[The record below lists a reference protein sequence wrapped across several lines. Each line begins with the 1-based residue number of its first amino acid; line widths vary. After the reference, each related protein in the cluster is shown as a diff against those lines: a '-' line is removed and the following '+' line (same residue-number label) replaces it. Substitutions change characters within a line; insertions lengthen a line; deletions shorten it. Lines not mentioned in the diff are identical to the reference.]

1 MNLDARERALIS
13 ELKESLSSS
22 LEFPV
27 LQAQAQGLMFRLVSA
42 DHAAWCVSRPG
53 RYSDYEWV
61 VTDRLAAFLARYPE
75 MAGDDFV
82 RGAVAHLPNV
92 VLRDSE
98 MAPRE
103 VQKRSRSYLLC
114 RELGI
119 PLEHVMSVKLDMK
132 QDWHGGLTV
141 YREHPLEFSERDQ
154 ALLQSV
160 TPLLARTVRNCRLFK
175 GVATRGQLL
184 DALLQQQRMDCLV
197 LTPAGKEVLRTA
209 RVTPLLRDWFTP
221 SELGPSGLPRE
232 WVEWLLWLVRLEEGG
247 QLGLDIWERHREN
260 RRLRVTFIRMP
271 ERDGGRL
278 WTLVLE
284 PLSFAIPVP
293 ADWHPLLTEREA
305 EVVSYVLQNHDNE
318 SIAAHLGISR
328 DTAKTHVRNIF
339 QKLRVENRPE
349 LIYRAALRL
358 MAARE

>member
-1 MNLDARERALIS
+1 MNLDSRQRALIS

-27 LQAQAQGLMFRLVSA
+27 VHAETQGLMFKLVSA

-53 RYSDYEWV
+53 RCSDYDWV

-103 VQKRSRSYLLC
+103 VMKRSRPYQLC
-114 RELGI
+114 RELGT

-141 YREHPLEFSERDQ
+141 YRERPLAFSEREQ

-160 TPLLARTVRNCRLFK
+160 TPVLARTVRNCRMFR
-175 GVATRGQLL
+175 GVVTRGHLPE
-184 DALLQQQRMDCLV
+184 ALIHQQHMDCLV
-197 LTPAGKEVLRTA
+197 LTPSGKEVLRTA
-209 RVTPLLRDWFTP
+209 RVAPLLREWFTP

-232 WVEWLLWLVRLEEGG
+232 WVEWLLWLVRLEERGA
-247 QLGLDIWERHREN
+247 LGLDLWERHRED
-260 RRLRVTFIRMP
+260 RKLRVTFIRMP
-271 ERDGGRL
+271 ERDGRRL

-284 PLSFAIPVP
+284 ASSYALPMP
-293 ADWHPLLTEREA
+293 AAWRLLLTERES
-305 EVVSYVLQNHDNE
+305 EVLGYVLQNHDNE
-318 SIAAHLGISR
+318 SIAAHLDISPH
-328 DTAKTHVRNIF
+328 TAKTHVKNIF
-339 QKLRVENRPE
+339 QKLRVQNRAD
-349 LIYRAALRL
+349 LIYRAALRC
-358 MAARE
+358 MAARD